1 MQAKLSKCVYRLGLC
16 PWSPECVLGM
26 HRACLWCLPRITRV
40 RYWGLPDIMGLR
52 RGCSG
57 KSPGKVLLGFARCH
71 GDATRL
77 PAGRGS
83 KEEVSHLLLSSC
95 VIRIAHRARHPHFP
109 QHSTAALRVIVLGS
123 RKAWGMHSCMHRFCL
138 GGTCTSRRVQLR
150 RRSALRPV
158 AHRSRE
164 LDSNQGRTEP
174 AAAIRLPFR
183 FKSSEQP
190 WPAKSEASVVRRS
203 REFISCLVL

>member
-1 MQAKLSKCVYRLGLC
+1 MLSKCVYRLGLC
-16 PWSPECVLGM
+16 PLSPECVLGM

-40 RYWGLPDIMGLR
+40 RYWGLPDIMGLP
-52 RGCSG
+52 RGCPG

-83 KEEVSHLLLSSC
+83 C

-109 QHSTAALRVIVLGS
+109 QQSTAALRVIVLGS
-123 RKAWGMHSCMHRFCL
+123 MHRFCL

-158 AHRSRE
+158 CIGLGSLIQTKAERNQQPRFGCHLGSSRVNS
-164 LDSNQGRTEP
+164 LGPPSPKQVLCVGLGNIFHVSYSNCAGRP
-174 AAAIRLPFR
+174 
-183 FKSSEQP
+183 
-190 WPAKSEASVVRRS
+190 VR
-203 REFISCLVL
+203 